1 MRFIHAA
8 DIHLDAA
15 FSSRSEDIRKR
26 LREASRNAFKGL
38 VDTALNEKVDAVLL
52 AGDLFDDSR
61 LSFETELF
69 LLEQLHRLDQTNTPV
84 VYATGNHDPGHEGHR
99 SRKLEWP
106 SNVTVAQD
114 SGPVNISIT
123 RDGENLGTVTA
134 VGHGSSTETD
144 DLSKFLEPPN
154 SQFPS
159 VAVLHTQVLD
169 SPGSGSH
176 ERYAPSHLDHLKN
189 AGFDYWALGHV
200 HKHSCL
206 CENPGIYYPG
216 NLQGRNHKEIG
227 AKGFLIVDMSQGTSP
242 IVKFKDIAPIRWEDL
257 EIRNPTDANTL
268 DTLVQNISSKWN
280 MISENNEASEWMVRV
295 RISGATSL
303 WQELLVEEN
312 QEYLANK
319 LEEHLDVLEVTIQ
332 IDSVHPEIRA
342 ENYVSREDVLGQILR
357 LVATVRS
364 GDVTS
369 AEIPV
374 DQLIGLDN
382 ENQLDEYVKILLH
395 TGEEEVITR
404 MLKEITEQQ

>member
-1 MRFIHAA
+1 
-8 DIHLDAA
+8 
-15 FSSRSEDIRKR
+15 
-26 LREASRNAFKGL
+26 

-144 DLSKFLEPPN
+144 DLSEFLEPPN

-227 AKGFLIVDMSQGTSP
+227 AKGFLIVDMSRGASP
-242 IVKFKDIAPIRWEDL
+242 IVEFKDIAPVRWEDL
-257 EIRNPTDANTL
+257 EIRNPTNASTL

>member
-61 LSFETELF
+61 LSFETERF
-69 LLEQLHRLDQTNTPV
+69 LLEQLHRLNQTNTPV

-99 SRKLEWP
+99 SGKLKWP
-106 SNVTVAQD
+106 SNVTIAQD
-114 SGPVNISIT
+114 SDPVNISIA

-134 VGHGSSTETD
+134 VGHGSSIETD
-144 DLSKFLEPPN
+144 DLSRFLEPPN
-154 SQFPS
+154 SQLPS

-169 SPGSGSH
+169 SPGSGNH
-176 ERYAPSHLDHLKN
+176 ERYAPSHLDHLKK
-189 AGFDYWALGHV
+189 AGFNYWALGHV

-227 AKGFLIVDMSQGTSP
+227 AKGFLIVDMSRGASP
-242 IVKFKDIAPIRWEDL
+242 IVEFKDIAPVRWEDL
-257 EIRNPTDANTL
+257 EIRNPTNASTL
-268 DTLVQNISSKWN
+268 DTLVQNISSRWN
-280 MISENNEASEWMVRV
+280 MILENNEVSEWMVRV
-295 RISGATSL
+295 RISGATPL
-303 WQELLVEEN
+303 WQELLAEEN

-319 LEEHLDVLEVTIQ
+319 LEEHLDVLEATIQ
-332 IDSVHPEIRA
+332 IDNVHPEIRT
-342 ENYVSREDVLGQILR
+342 ENYISREDVLGQILR
-357 LVATVRS
+357 LMDTVRS
-364 GDVTS
+364 GDITS
-369 AEIPV
+369 ADIPV
-374 DQLIGLDN
+374 DQLIGL
-382 ENQLDEYVKILLH
+382 ENKDQLAEYIKALLH

-404 MLKEITEQQ
+404 MLKEITERQ